1 MRCEECGSSKHRTED
16 CQIAEKARLMAQG
29 LYYVVGDGSEEG
41 DEIVVLDPED
51 AALFTEG
58 R

>member
-1 MRCEECGSSKHRTED
+1 MRCKECGSSKHRTED
-16 CQIAEKARLMAQG
+16 CPIANYARLINQG
-29 LYYVVGDGSEEG
+29 LYYEEG

-51 AALFTEG
+51 AVLFTEDKDG

>member
-1 MRCEECGSSKHRTED
+1 
-16 CQIAEKARLMAQG
+16 MAQG